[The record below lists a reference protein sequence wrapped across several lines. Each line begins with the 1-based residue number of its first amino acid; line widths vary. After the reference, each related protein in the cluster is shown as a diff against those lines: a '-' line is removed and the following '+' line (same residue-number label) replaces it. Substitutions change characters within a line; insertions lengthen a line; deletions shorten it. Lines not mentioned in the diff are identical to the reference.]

1 MKTLVRIE
9 ITRLSRSAI
18 TLPVCD
24 HRVELFNL
32 PQSNLDQ
39 SLLMTGSENR
49 ITAGAS
55 DLQILSYFLLDVEA
69 VEL

>member
-1 MKTLVRIE
+1 
-9 ITRLSRSAI
+9 
-18 TLPVCD
+18 
-24 HRVELFNL
+24 
-32 PQSNLDQ
+32 
-39 SLLMTGSENR
+39 MTGSENG